1 MVNLMS
7 RLPLLVAC
15 LFASSVFAVAQTTP
29 SNPLVPYISVS
40 DAVVALTHVEIIDG
54 TGAAPLMDQTL
65 VIDHGKIASVG
76 ADVPVPAGAK
86 VLDLHGHTV
95 FPGLVGM
102 HEHLFYTEP
111 RSSSLKEFVVGES
124 VDTAPRLYLAAGVT
138 TARTTGSVA
147 PYTDL
152 NIKKAIDAGRTP
164 GPDLDISGPYLEG
177 DPPLILQLYAL
188 SGPEDAAERSTTG
201 WPKA

>member
-1 MVNLMS
+1 MVMLMS
-7 RLPLLVAC
+7 RLSLLVAC
-15 LFASSVFAVAQTTP
+15 LLVSSAITVAQ
-29 SNPLVPYISVS
+29 SDPLAPYISIS
-40 DAVVALTHVEIIDG
+40 EAVVALTHVEIIDG
-54 TGAAPLMDQTL
+54 TGAAPLTDQTL
-65 VIDHGKIASVG
+65 VIDHGKIASAG
-76 ADVPVPAGAK
+76 NSVPIPAGAK

-111 RSSSLKEFVVGES
+111 RGSSLKEFVVGES
-124 VDTAPRLYLAAGVT
+124 LETAPRLYLAAGVT
-138 TARTTGSVA
+138 TARTTGSIE

-164 GPDLDISGPYLEG
+164 GPDLDISGPYLQG
-177 DPPLILQLYAL
+177 DPPLILQLHA
-188 SGPEDAAERSTTG
+188 RSTGRRMRAGRSITG